1 MMHSVSPLWSL
12 GVDNMNS
19 SLTRLTQLK
28 RKWDQL
34 WLDIEH
40 RILRLPKSEQN
51 ILLEDFQTA
60 IESRIIVM
68 ERINNAKKGN

>member
-1 MMHSVSPLWSL
+1 MTHSVSPLWSL

-19 SLTRLTQLK
+19 SVTRLTQLK
-28 RKWDQL
+28 RKWDRL
-34 WLDIEH
+34 WLDIED

-68 ERINNAKKGN
+68 ERINDAKRGN